1 MKNVLE
7 VIVTTVEDAIIA
19 EAGGADR
26 LELCISMEEGGIT
39 PSLGKI
45 KNVISAVSI
54 PVHVMLRPHSN
65 SYHYTVEDFSVML
78 DDLRVIQLFGARGV
92 VLGGLTKENFIDNI
106 LLQDLL
112 PHCEGLNVTF
122 HRAFDEV
129 EDQIEALHQLKK
141 YPQIK
146 QVLTSGGPGTALD
159 NLIQI
164 EALLYE
170 TSHER
175 MHILA
180 ASGIDPKNVAQLLE
194 IGVTN
199 IHVGSG
205 VRFGKSF
212 HQPIN
217 IEMIRKIKQLMESYL
232 T

>member
-1 MKNVLE
+1 MK
-7 VIVTTVEDAIIA
+7 
-19 EAGGADR
+19 
-26 LELCISMEEGGIT
+26 
-39 PSLGKI
+39 P
-45 KNVISAVSI
+45 
-54 PVHVMLRPHSN
+54 
-65 SYHYTVEDFSVML
+65 
-78 DDLRVIQLFGARGV
+78 
-92 VLGGLTKENFIDNI
+92 
-106 LLQDLL
+106 
-112 PHCEGLNVTF
+112 
-122 HRAFDEV
+122 
-129 EDQIEALHQLKK
+129 LHQLKK

-180 ASGIDPKNVAQLLE
+180 ASGIDPTNVAQLLE

>member
-1 MKNVLE
+1 MLE

-45 KNVISAVSI
+45 KNVISAVNI

-129 EDQIEALHQLKK
+129 DDQIEALRQLKK

-146 QVLTSGGPGTALD
+146 QVLTSGGPGTAIEHLEQIRL
-159 NLIQI
+159 LIQ
-164 EALLYE
+164 E
-170 TSHER
+170 TTRER
-175 MHILA
+175 IHILA
-180 ASGIDPKNVAQLLE
+180 GSGIDTTNVEQLLE

-199 IHVGSG
+199 IHVGTG

-217 IEMIRKIKQLMESYL
+217 IEMIRKIKKQMEQYL
-232 T
+232 L